1 MEWLIYSVKSRGF
14 SLVQYVRFIFSE
26 KYFEMNKK
34 QCRES
39 LDIYKK
45 FIERTDRVSQ
55 YLKIAEVRIKF
66 TLEFLKALIFPF
78 RLLAWNEQKF
88 RIYLV

>member
-1 MEWLIYSVKSRGF
+1 MINLLGKVLSFFPHAQEMDMF
-14 SLVQYVRFIFSE
+14 DSLLE

-55 YLKIAEVRIKF
+55 YLKIAEVIVKF
-66 TLEFLKALIFPF
+66 IFELFKEKESISFMNTFLDGPF
-78 RLLAWNEQKF
+78 MER
-88 RIYLV
+88 

>member
-1 MEWLIYSVKSRGF
+1 MFDSFL
-14 SLVQYVRFIFSE
+14 E

-55 YLKIAEVRIKF
+55 YLKIAEVIVKF
-66 TLEFLKALIFPF
+66 ILELFKEKESISFMNSFLEGLSME
-78 RLLAWNEQKF
+78 R
-88 RIYLV
+88 